1 MHVVDRVTMAVVVER
16 GSVAVYS
23 RFYFVSS
30 VATYAVVLSEKGC
43 LCGSLEWTGAVIIA
57 WREREILPYLRR

>member
-1 MHVVDRVTMAVVVER
+1 MVDRVTMAVVVER
-16 GSVAVYS
+16 GSVAVYG

-30 VATYAVVLSEKGC
+30 VATYVVVLSGKGC
-43 LCGSLEWTGAVIIA
+43 LCESLEWTGAVIIA